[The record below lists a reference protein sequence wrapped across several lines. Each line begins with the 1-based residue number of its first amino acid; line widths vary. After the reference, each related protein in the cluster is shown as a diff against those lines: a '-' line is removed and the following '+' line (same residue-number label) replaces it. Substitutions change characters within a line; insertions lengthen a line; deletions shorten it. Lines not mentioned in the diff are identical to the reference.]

1 MKRLIMTVAS
11 IVLGLAALAPVAAQA
26 QAWPARPVRIVVPFP
41 AGSALDLLARMVAP
55 RMQEAYGQPVVVENR
70 VGANG
75 MIATEMV
82 AHSPADGYL
91 IQVGTSGT
99 HVTSI
104 FLNKNVPYDPVK
116 DFTPITAAVEPAT
129 CVVVNP
135 SLAVHSVR
143 ELIEYAKRNPGK
155 LSYGSS
161 GVGSVFHLAGE
172 LFNQTAGVELVHV
185 PYKGVAPAM
194 TDVVAGQIL
203 VNFTSV
209 ADAMTNIR
217 AGKVRVLAVLE
228 SKRYPGLPDVP
239 TVTETLSGF
248 QKPATWFGFLGPAGL
263 PQPILARL
271 NGEIVKAITAPD
283 ARAKLERMGMNVIA
297 NSPEQFAALIKS
309 GIEQYGRIVKSAG
322 IQPE

>member
-1 MKRLIMTVAS
+1 MKRLIWIGTW
-11 IVLGLAALAPVAAQA
+11 IGLGLAVLAPVAAQA

-82 AHSPADGYL
+82 AHSPPDGYL

-104 FLNKNVPYDPVK
+104 FLNKNVPYDPIK

-135 SLAVHSVR
+135 SLAVHSIR
-143 ELIEYAKRNPGK
+143 ELIDYAKRNPGK

-209 ADAMTNIR
+209 ADAMTNTK
-217 AGKVRVLAVLE
+217 AGKVRMLAVLE
-228 SKRYPGLPDVP
+228 PKRYPGLPEVP

-271 NGEIVKAITAPD
+271 NGEIVKAITASD
-283 ARAKLERMGMNVIA
+283 ARAKLEGMGLNVIG
-297 NSPEQFAALIKS
+297 NTPEQFAALIRS

>member
-1 MKRLIMTVAS
+1 
-11 IVLGLAALAPVAAQA
+11 
-26 QAWPARPVRIVVPFP
+26 
-41 AGSALDLLARMVAP
+41 
-55 RMQEAYGQPVVVENR
+55 
-70 VGANG
+70 
-75 MIATEMV
+75 V
-82 AHSPADGYL
+82 AHSPPDGYL

-104 FLNKNVPYDPVK
+104 FLNKNVPYDPIK

-129 CVVVNP
+129 CIVVNP
-135 SLAVHSVR
+135 SLAVNSIR

-155 LSYGSS
+155 LSYGTS

-209 ADAMTNIR
+209 ADAMTNTK
-217 AGKVRVLAVLE
+217 AGKVRMLAVLE
-228 SKRYPGLPDVP
+228 PKRYPGLPEMP
-239 TVTETLSGF
+239 TVTESLSAF

-271 NGEIVKAITAPD
+271 NGEIVKAITASD
-283 ARAKLERMGMNVIA
+283 ARAKLEGMGLNVIA
-297 NSPEQFAALIKS
+297 NTPEQFAALIRS

-322 IQPE
+322 IKPE

>member
-1 MKRLIMTVAS
+1 MKRLVA
-11 IVLGLAALAPVAAQA
+11 IVIGIGLGLAVLAPVAVRA

-82 AHSPADGYL
+82 AHSAPDGYT
-91 IQVGTSGT
+91 IQIGTSGT
-99 HVTSI
+99 HVTAI

-135 SLAVHSVR
+135 SLAVGSIR
-143 ELIEYAKRNPGK
+143 ELIDYAKRNPGK

-172 LFNQTAGVELVHV
+172 LFNQTARVELVHV

-209 ADAMTNIR
+209 ADAMSNIK

-228 SKRYPGLPDVP
+228 SKRYPGLPEVP
-239 TVTETLSGF
+239 TVTETLPGF

-271 NGEIVKAITAPD
+271 NGEIVKAVTASD
-283 ARAKLERMGMNVIA
+283 ARAKLEGMGMNVIA
-297 NSPEQFAALIKS
+297 DTPEQFAALIKS

>member
-1 MKRLIMTVAS
+1 MKRLILTGTW
-11 IVLGLAALAPVAAQA
+11 IVLVLAALAPVAAQA
-26 QAWPARPVRIVVPFP
+26 QAWPARPVRIVVPFS

-75 MIATEMV
+75 MIGTEMV
-82 AHSPADGYL
+82 AHAPPDGYL

-135 SLAVHSVR
+135 SLAVNSIR
-143 ELIEYAKRNPGK
+143 ELIEYARRNPGK

-161 GVGSVFHLAGE
+161 GIGSVFHLAGE

-203 VNFTSV
+203 VNFTAV
-209 ADAMTNIR
+209 ADAMTNTR
-217 AGKVRVLAVLE
+217 AGKVRMLAVLE
-228 SKRYPGLPDVP
+228 SKRYPGLPEVP

-263 PQPILARL
+263 PQPILARM
-271 NGEIVKAITAPD
+271 NADIVKAITASD
-283 ARAKLERMGMNVIA
+283 ARAKLEGMGMNVIA
-297 NSPEQFAALIKS
+297 NTPEQFAALIRS

>member
-1 MKRLIMTVAS
+1 MRRLIS
-11 IVLGLAALAPVAAQA
+11 IGVLVLAALAPVAAQA
-26 QAWPARPVRIVVPFP
+26 QAWPARPVRIVVPFS

-75 MIATEMV
+75 MIGTELV
-82 AHSPADGYL
+82 AHSPPDGYT
-91 IQVGTSGT
+91 IQIGTSGT

-135 SLAVHSVR
+135 SLAVYSIR
-143 ELIEYAKRNPGK
+143 ELIGYAKRNPGK
-155 LSYGSS
+155 LSYGTS
-161 GVGSVFHLAGE
+161 GIGSVFHLAGE

-209 ADAMTNIR
+209 ADAMTHIK

-228 SKRYPGLPDVP
+228 NKRYPGLAEVP
-239 TVTETLSGF
+239 TVAETVSAF
-248 QKPATWFGFLGPAGL
+248 QKPTTWFGFLGPAGL
-263 PQPILARL
+263 PQTILARL
-271 NGEIVKAITAPD
+271 NREIVKAIVAPD
-283 ARAKLERMGMNVIA
+283 ARAKLEAMGMNVIG
-297 NSPEQFAALIKS
+297 NTPEQFSALIRS

-322 IQPE
+322 IKPE

>member
-1 MKRLIMTVAS
+1 MKRLIWIGTW
-11 IVLGLAALAPVAAQA
+11 IGLGLAALAPVAARA

-41 AGSALDLLARMVAP
+41 AGSALDLVARMVAP

-75 MIATEMV
+75 MIGSEMV
-82 AHSPADGYL
+82 ARSPPDGYT
-91 IQVGTSGT
+91 IQIGTPGT

-116 DFTPITAAVEPAT
+116 DFTPIAAAVEPAT

-135 SLAVHSVR
+135 SLAVHSIR
-143 ELIEYAKRNPGK
+143 ELIDYAKRNPGK
-155 LSYGSS
+155 LSYGTS
-161 GVGSVFHLAGE
+161 GIGSVFHLAGV
-172 LFNQTAGVELVHV
+172 LFNQTAGVDLVHV

-194 TDVVAGQIL
+194 TDVVAGRIL

-209 ADAMTNIR
+209 ADAMPHIK
-217 AGKVRVLAVLE
+217 AGKARMLAVLE
-228 SKRYPGLPDVP
+228 PKRYPGLPEVP
-239 TVTETLSGF
+239 TVTETLSAF

-271 NGEIVKAITAPD
+271 NGEIVKAITASD
-283 ARAKLERMGMNVIA
+283 SRARLEGMGLNVIA
-297 NSPEQFAALIKS
+297 NTPEQFAALIRS
-309 GIEQYGRIVKSAG
+309 GIEQYGRIVRSAG

>member
-1 MKRLIMTVAS
+1 MKRLIS
-11 IVLGLAALAPVAAQA
+11 ILARIGIGLALLAPLAAQA
-26 QAWPARPVRIVVPFP
+26 QAWPARAVRIVVPFP
-41 AGSALDLLARMVAP
+41 PGSALDLLARMVAP

-75 MIATEMV
+75 MIASEMV
-82 AHSPADGYL
+82 AHSPPDGYL

-135 SLAVHSVR
+135 SLAVHSIR
-143 ELIEYAKRNPGK
+143 ELIEYAKRNPGR

-172 LFNQTAGVELVHV
+172 LFNQTAGVSLVHV

-209 ADAMTNIR
+209 ADAMTNTK
-217 AGKVRVLAVLE
+217 AGKVRMLAVLE
-228 SKRYPGLPDVP
+228 PKRYPGLPEVP

-271 NGEIVKAITAPD
+271 NGEIVKAIGAPD
-283 ARAKLERMGMNVIA
+283 ARAKLEAMGLNVIA
-297 NSPEQFAALIKS
+297 NTPEQFSALIRS

>member
-1 MKRLIMTVAS
+1 MKRLIWILAL
-11 IVLGLAALAPVAAQA
+11 IGIGLAVLAPAFAQA
-26 QAWPARPVRIVVPFP
+26 QAWPARPLRIVVPFS

-75 MIATEMV
+75 MIGTEMV
-82 AHSPADGYL
+82 AHAPPDGYL

-135 SLAVHSVR
+135 SLAVNSIR
-143 ELIEYAKRNPGK
+143 ELIDYAKRNPGK

-161 GVGSVFHLAGE
+161 GIGSVFHLAGE

-203 VNFTSV
+203 VNFTAV
-209 ADAMTNIR
+209 ADAMTNTR
-217 AGKVRVLAVLE
+217 AGKVRMLAVLE
-228 SKRYPGLPDVP
+228 PKRYPGLPEVP

-248 QKPATWFGFLGPAGL
+248 QKPPTWFGFLGPAGL

-271 NGEIVKAITAPD
+271 NGEIVKAITAAD
-283 ARAKLERMGMNVIA
+283 ARARLEGMGLNVIA
-297 NSPEQFAALIKS
+297 NTPEQFSALIRS